1 MGGTIAELSATLND
15 PSMLHAAM
23 VHVPIALCVLTPLAL
38 LAAGV
43 MPARRRMGSFLAT
56 VLYALL
62 ALAALVTIQTAEAA
76 YHNMGNTPEATARL
90 AHDHGEMAE
99 RIWTA
104 ALALAAVAAV
114 GTLKHKKALALTA
127 VWVAFAG
134 GLALTGWAAVASHQ
148 GGVLVYEH
156 GVGTPNPVMPDD
168 TPEGEFQTS
177 DPRLVH
183 FITTVRPAL
192 EETCFGCHR
201 PGRTEG
207 GLLMTTM
214 EGILEGGMT
223 GPALVPGDPDGS
235 LLYQTISGQHPRLR
249 MPKRGDTLTEA
260 QVEAVRLWIERGAVW
275 HDDE

>member
-1 MGGTIAELSATLND
+1 VCCRHTLEHLGD
-15 PSMLHAAM
+15 
-23 VHVPIALCVLTPLAL
+23 PLAFLRL
-38 LAAGV
+38 L
-43 MPARRRMGSFLAT
+43 RSHLEGSPGT
-56 VLYALL
+56 
-62 ALAALVTIQTAEAA
+62 LVYFDVPDT
-76 YHNMGNTPEATARL
+76 
-90 AHDHGEMAE
+90 DHGEMAE

-127 VWVAFAG
+127 VWVGFAG
-134 GLALTGWAAVASHQ
+134 GLALTGWAAVASHR

-156 GVGTPNPVMPDD
+156 GVGTPNPVMPPDITGD

-223 GPALVPGDPDGS
+223 GPALVPGNPDGS

-249 MPKRGDTLTEA
+249 MPKRGDKLTEA